1 MSKIKCL
8 QCGEIL
14 ESKFR
19 HDFQQ
24 CSCPNQTF
32 IDGGNDYCRCGGID
46 PTKIEFFPV
55 PNPEMIKASLEAY
68 KKGDYF
74 TVDELIEELEK
85 KIGPQKQPSST
96 AKIEAEKKN
105 ILKRLE
111 ELNEN

>member
-8 QCGEIL
+8 QCGKIL

-32 IDGGNDYCRCGGID
+32 VDGGSDYCRYGGID
-46 PTKIEFFPV
+46 PTKIEFLPE
-55 PNPEMIKASLEAY
+55 PNPE
-68 KKGDYF
+68 
-74 TVDELIEELEK
+74 IEELEK
-85 KIGPQKQPSST
+85 SIGSQKKPLST

-111 ELNEN
+111 ELND